1 MAALAAAVVPLLRL
15 LALPLRAPL
24 VLLLVAVAAYIG
36 TSWRVLPPPP
46 GAGLLAVLG
55 WFGSFDAL
63 QTLLVVVVCSMP
75 LRLLRGVTGLMAAS
89 QVMTL
94 VLTLLIVTVAAIYLL
109 RLEVLSRVL
118 ILGSAVLLA
127 RVDLAR
133 IRVVPP
139 PLQLSLGLSG
149 LVLASCALGRW
160 LISRG

>member
-1 MAALAAAVVPLLRL
+1 MAAVILPLLRL

-36 TSWRVLPPPP
+36 TSWRSPPPA
-46 GAGLLAVLG
+46 GDGLLAVLG
-55 WFGSFDAL
+55 WFASFDAL
-63 QTLLVVVVCSMP
+63 QTLLVVVLCSMP

-94 VLTLLIVTVAAIYLL
+94 VLTLLIVTLAALYLL

-118 ILGSAVLLA
+118 ILASAVLLA

-139 PLQLSLGLSG
+139 PLWLSLGLSA
-149 LVLASCALGRW
+149 LVLVSSAFGRW
-160 LISRG
+160 LVSRG

>member
-1 MAALAAAVVPLLRL
+1 MAALISTVASLLRL
-15 LALPLRAPL
+15 LLLPLRAPL
-24 VLLLVAVAAYIG
+24 VLLLVAVAAYLG
-36 TSWRVLPPPP
+36 TSWQVPPPP
-46 GAGLLAVLG
+46 GDGLLAVLS

-63 QTLLVVVVCSMP
+63 QTLLVVMVCSMP

-109 RLEVLSRVL
+109 RLAMLSRVL
-118 ILGSAVLLA
+118 ILAAAVLLA

-139 PLQLSLGLSG
+139 PLRLALALSG

-160 LISRG
+160 LVSWS

>member
-15 LALPLRAPL
+15 LVLPLRAPL

-36 TSWRVLPPPP
+36 TSWRVLP

>member
-1 MAALAAAVVPLLRL
+1 MAVLVAGVASLLRL
-15 LALPLRAPL
+15 LVLPLRAPL

-36 TSWRVLPPPP
+36 TSWRVPPPP
-46 GAGLLAVLG
+46 GDGLLASLN
-55 WFGSFDAL
+55 WLASFDAL
-63 QTLLVVVVCSMP
+63 QTLLVVVVCTMP

-89 QVMTL
+89 QMMTL

-139 PLQLSLGLSG
+139 PLRLSCGLSV

>member
-1 MAALAAAVVPLLRL
+1 MAAVILSLLRL
-15 LALPLRAPL
+15 MVLPLRAPL
-24 VLLLVAVAAYIG
+24 VLLLVAVAVYIG
-36 TSWRVLPPPP
+36 SSWRTPAVA
-46 GAGLLAVLG
+46 GDGLLAWLTA
-55 WFGSFDAL
+55 FGSFDAL

-94 VLTLLIVTVAAIYLL
+94 VLTLLIVTLGALYLL

-133 IRVVPP
+133 VRVVPP
-139 PLQLSLGLSG
+139 PLQLSIGLST
-149 LVLASCALGRW
+149 LVLVSCAFGRW

>member
-1 MAALAAAVVPLLRL
+1 MPGLASVVVPLLRL
-15 LALPLRAPL
+15 LVLPLRAPL

-36 TSWRVLPPPP
+36 TSWRVPPPP
-46 GAGLLAVLG
+46 GDGLLAVLS
-55 WFGSFDAL
+55 WFASFDAL

-139 PLQLSLGLSG
+139 PLRLSLGLSV